1 MRIYYFAS
9 LREALKVSSEEIM
22 FNADITVAQ
31 LRKKL
36 INKYGGHHF
45 PDNILCA
52 VNQEIANDEV
62 VISKIDEVAFYP
74 PVTGG

>member
-1 MRIYYFAS
+1 MKVYYFAS
-9 LREALKVSSEEIM
+9 LKEALKISSEDITLD
-22 FNADITVAQ
+22 ADMTVAQ
-31 LRKKL
+31 LRNHL
-36 INKYGGHHF
+36 INKHDECHF

-62 VISKIDEVAFYP
+62 VIYESDEVAFYP

>member
-1 MRIYYFAS
+1 MKVYYFAS
-9 LREALKVSSEEIM
+9 LKEALKISSEDITLD
-22 FNADITVAQ
+22 ADMTVAQ
-31 LRKKL
+31 LRNHL
-36 INKYGGHHF
+36 INKHDERHF

-62 VISKIDEVAFYP
+62 VICESDEVAFYP